1 MNKVLACQDL
11 DHKVSDAACR
21 PLRALVR
28 AIEAAGS
35 HRVPIEA
42 AGPSRAIG
50 AASRASYRS
59 HRAPPR
65 ANRGRGTLARYRSRE

>member
-1 MNKVLACQDL
+1 
-11 DHKVSDAACR
+11 
-21 PLRALVR
+21 VR
-28 AIEAAGS
+28 ATEVTGP

-59 HRAPPR
+59 HRTPPR
-65 ANRGRGTLARYRSRE
+65 ANRGRGTLARYRSREPCELQKQPGPTACQ